1 MGLAIAIEPMP
12 TDLSLFGSTCY
23 EALGQYPK
31 LRAGVEGSG
40 FLSLRD
46 RPFWWLSLGSPV
58 CAATFQMSAM
68 AQGWVACA
76 VEACRC

>member
-40 FLSLRD
+40 FLV
-46 RPFWWLSLGSPV
+46 SPGPS
-58 CAATFQMSAM
+58 FFYS
-68 AQGWVACA
+68 
-76 VEACRC
+76 CR